1 MNLPQ
6 DLVYNII
13 DIIIC
18 RNDIDTLFNLYRIN
32 KATQKYINSKK
43 DKYKINTGLYVY
55 LRRHIENLKICS
67 NCGIYMFKRYF
78 TYQHNIHGVI
88 TLCTKG
94 IYKKE
99 CNYNPKCD
107 PVIITKKNKIMGGSI
122 SEMHP
127 DVKTQ
132 IEKYKSTDLQI
143 LHLFNKYLLHV
154 FFHDK
159 SLFNKINTLLNNI
172 NYKNV

>member
-6 DLVYNII
+6 ELVYNII

-18 RNDIDTLFNLYRIN
+18 RNDIDTLFNLYRMN
-32 KATQKYINSKK
+32 KVTQKYINSKK

-55 LRRHIENLKICS
+55 LRRHIENLKNCS

-78 TYQHNIHGVI
+78 TYQHNIHGII
-88 TLCTKG
+88 TLCT
-94 IYKKE
+94 
-99 CNYNPKCD
+99 NSQKCD

-154 FFHDK
+154 FFHHK